1 VTTPPVDDAPII
13 VIDDDEAM
21 RRACEATLRRA
32 GHAVE
37 TFPDGPS
44 GLQRIQKGD
53 AGLIVVDLKMP
64 GMSGMEVI
72 ARVKRIHPDPV
83 IIVITGFATVGAAV
97 EAMRAGAY
105 DFIPKPFTAEELRVI
120 ISRGME
126 RLRLAREARRLREE
140 KEAQARRFVTFVSH
154 QLQSP
159 LGAVRQYLDVLCH
172 QSGDAIPPPQQQW
185 IERSR
190 EKINDML
197 DMIGGWL
204 TIAKVEGGQFA
215 TERMPVLWQD
225 VAPRVLESFAEAALE
240 NHVTLRNDVPTDLP
254 PVVGD
259 APALKMLLANLVS
272 NALKYNRPGGSVRIA
287 AEVEG
292 SFMALS
298 VTDTGAGIA
307 PEHHERVFEEFYR
320 VPGGAACR
328 GGGTGMGLPIC
339 KRIAEELGG
348 RITLTSRPG
357 EGSTFTVVLPRTP
370 GEVSYTG
377 GAGS

>member
-1 VTTPPVDDAPII
+1 MTTPPVDDAPII